1 MNDQELLRSKLEE
14 AVAFARTH
22 KNVIAEQNFK
32 NIFGTWVEDEAQKKL
47 IEAYLKEKHILV
59 KSAKEE
65 ADEKGESFEMDLDED
80 EMARFLADEYRD
92 CPYYQPGDE
101 YLIVRKQM

>member
-32 NIFGTWVEDEAQKKL
+32 NIFGTWVEDEAQKKT
-47 IEAYLKEKHILV
+47 
-59 KSAKEE
+59 
-65 ADEKGESFEMDLDED
+65 D
-80 EMARFLADEYRD
+80 
-92 CPYYQPGDE
+92 
-101 YLIVRKQM
+101 